1 MTGVVDQA
9 EKAIDAAEKAQE
21 LILGWLGGI
30 QSLVQEYGPQAVE
43 LALWTVRVDGIQ
55 ELASGFLFLIFAC
68 LWAPT
73 VMRKTWNNTLEAK
86 RNYEKALEEAR
97 GQYVSNKRYESS
109 VFMFVFIGT
118 APVAVTTYM
127 AVNTLS
133 SVWSWVKVFAPMV
146 YVAKQVTDKVL
157 G

>member
-1 MTGVVDQA
+1 MTDVVDQA
-9 EKAIDAAEKAQE
+9 EKAVDVAEKAQE

-43 LALWTVRVDGIQ
+43 LALWTIRVDGIQ

-73 VMRKTWNNTLEAK
+73 VMRKTWNSTLEEK
-86 RNYEKALEEAR
+86 RKYEKVLEEAK
-97 GQYVSNKRYESS
+97 GQYVDDRSYQSS
-109 VFMFVFIGT
+109 VFMFVVLGT
-118 APVAVTTYM
+118 APVATTTFI
-127 AVNTLS
+127 AVSILS

>member
-1 MTGVVDQA
+1 MTDVVDQA
-9 EKAIDAAEKAQE
+9 EKAVDVAEKAQE

-68 LWAPT
+68 LWAPK
-73 VMRKTWNNTLEAK
+73 VMRKTWNNILEQK
-86 RNYEKALEEAR
+86 RRYEKALEEAR
-97 GQYVSNKRYESS
+97 GHYVSDDGYQFS
-109 VFMFVFIGT
+109 VVMFLVIGA
-118 APVAVTTYM
+118 APVAITTFM
-127 AVNTLS
+127 AVNILS

-146 YVAKQVTDKVL
+146 YVAKQVTYRVL